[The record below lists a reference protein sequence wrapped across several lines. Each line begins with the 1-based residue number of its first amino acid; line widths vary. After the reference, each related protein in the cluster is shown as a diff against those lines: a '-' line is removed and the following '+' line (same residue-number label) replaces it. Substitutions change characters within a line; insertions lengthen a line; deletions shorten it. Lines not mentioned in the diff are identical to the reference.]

1 MPNFFLFDR
10 NEVGCMPRMNILR
23 GHGALDKA
31 LTALLST
38 KDCPIL
44 HRRKRQG
51 GNRVTQ
57 KAAGFAEV
65 DESPY

>member
-1 MPNFFLFDR
+1 
-10 NEVGCMPRMNILR
+10 MPRMNILR

-44 HRRKRQG
+44 NRRKRQG